1 MGGCQTTCPD
11 LPCQHLLCC
20 RGPPVQ
26 QRHSYQSPGFRFLL
40 ITFGAGKRHPSINV
54 NPCNWRNML
63 IPHWVGLVD
72 GWTDPSVTTGM
83 FGIYKHAV
91 RSRRWAARFTAAVK
105 PLFYLERSTKERQE
119 EDGIP
124 VCVFTDLFKPSGGG
138 GIDDPGPAPTTKPSQ
153 RWFVWLDF
161 SGDTS
166 IRQSGSCCFRWDVR
180 MGASDLP
187 SPLQHVG
194 GREQSA
200 HISVCLQRRQD
211 GP

>member
-1 MGGCQTTCPD
+1 MGGCQMTCPD

-26 QRHSYQSPGFRFLL
+26 QRHSYQSLGFRFLL

-124 VCVFTDLFKPSGGG
+124 VCVFTDLFKPSGSEGG
-138 GIDDPGPAPTTKPSQ
+138 GD
-153 RWFVWLDF
+153 RW
-161 SGDTS
+161 
-166 IRQSGSCCFRWDVR
+166 SGSSTDNK
-180 MGASDLP
+180 AQPAL
-187 SPLQHVG
+187 
-194 GREQSA
+194 
-200 HISVCLQRRQD
+200 VCLIGLQRRHLNKTKWLLLFPLGCQD
-211 GP
+211 RRQRPAKSAAARRGTWRECPY